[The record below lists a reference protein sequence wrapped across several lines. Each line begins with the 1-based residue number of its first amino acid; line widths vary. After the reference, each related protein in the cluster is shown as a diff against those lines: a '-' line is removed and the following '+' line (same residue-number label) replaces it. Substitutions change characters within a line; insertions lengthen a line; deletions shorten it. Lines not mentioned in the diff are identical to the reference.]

1 MRAWRHAASC
11 SGNPEPWVRVIAR
24 REALRIAARRPLE
37 QYSNSDE
44 QGVGEN
50 DELLL
55 AIDRVDVARALVALS
70 RDEQEAVLLRYWAG
84 KSDIEIAT
92 VLQTP
97 VGTIKVRL
105 HRARRKLKLGLSSGE
120 QRQ

>member
-11 SGNPEPWVRVIAR
+11 SGDPEPWVRVIAR

-37 QYSNSDE
+37 QYPSRDE
-44 QGVGEN
+44 QGTGEN

-55 AIDRVDVARALVALS
+55 AIDRVDVARALAGLS
-70 RDEQEAVLLRYWAG
+70 RDEQEALLLRYWAG
-84 KSDIEIAT
+84 KSDMEIAT

-105 HRARRKLKLGLSSGE
+105 HRARRKLKSGLMPS
-120 QRQ
+120 